1 MTNHAEYDI
10 IYRIML
16 TILLASECEYKQM
29 NINARS
35 RLKHSATV
43 ILYAVLM
50 AVIIIGIIAAWIIVS
65 GRNRIAIDEV
75 YGNVIVERS
84 GGQISAKQGM
94 RLESGDCVKVLS
106 GGSARIT
113 LGRDRYIYPEADSAV
128 TVTRSKEDKSFGAEL
143 LTGAAAVRLDKAADI
158 KVSALNVIVTASGSV
173 FRVSCTDNAA
183 EIICADGEADI
194 SGGGT
199 AQKLAA
205 GSLARL
211 TSSSGEIMLTPE
223 EAEVSALPES
233 ALKSLMRIAS
243 QRSMTFSLNSLGGA
257 YLALDDNEAA
267 TEISEAVSESI
278 AETTVSETTV
288 SETTVSET
296 ETSPSEE
303 TAETVSEPVTEIS
316 ETSVSETDISEAT
329 TFETTFSE
337 TTFSETTASQ
347 TTASETQ
354 TSAETVSETTAPTV
368 ETSQT
373 TTPTI
378 PWWEIINSA
387 EHDSR

>member
-10 IYRIML
+10 IYGIML
-16 TILLASECEYKQM
+16 AILLASECEYKQM

-205 GSLARL
+205 GSHARL
-211 TSSSGEIMLTPE
+211 TSSSGEIVLTLE

-257 YLALDDNEAA
+257 YLALDDNIAA

-278 AETTVSETTV
+278 AETTV

-316 ETSVSETDISEAT
+316 ETSVSETNISEAT

-368 ETSQT
+368 ETTQT

-387 EHDSR
+387 ERDSR

>member
-1 MTNHAEYDI
+1 MYG
-10 IYRIML
+10 IML

-211 TSSSGEIMLTPE
+211 TSSSGEIVLTLE

-257 YLALDDNEAA
+257 YLALDDNIAA

-278 AETTVSETTV
+278 AEPTVSETTV
-288 SETTVSET
+288 SETY
-296 ETSPSEE
+296 TSPSEE

-337 TTFSETTASQ
+337 TTFSETTFSETTASQ

-368 ETSQT
+368 ETTQT

-387 EHDSR
+387 ERDSR

>member
-1 MTNHAEYDI
+1 
-10 IYRIML
+10 ML

-35 RLKHSATV
+35 RSKHSAAV

-50 AVIIIGIIAAWIIVS
+50 AVLIIGIIAAWIIVS
-65 GRNRIAIDEV
+65 GRNRIALDEV

-94 RLESGDCVKVLS
+94 RLESGDCVKTLS

-113 LGRDRYIYPEADSAV
+113 LGRDRYIYTEPDSAV
-128 TVTRSKEDKSFGAEL
+128 TVTRSKEDKSFEAEL

-158 KVSALNVIVTASGSV
+158 KVSAPNVLVTASGSV
-173 FRVSCTDNAA
+173 FRVSCTDDAA
-183 EIICADGEADI
+183 EVICADGEADI

-199 AQKLAA
+199 SQRLAA

-211 TSSSGEIMLTPE
+211 TSSGGEIALTRE
-223 EAEVSALPES
+223 EAEASALPES

-243 QRSMTFSLNSLGGA
+243 QRSITFSLNSLGGA
-257 YLALDDNEAA
+257 YLALDDNTAA

-278 AETTVSETTV
+278 AETTVSET
-288 SETTVSET
+288 

-303 TAETVSEPVTEIS
+303 TSETTSETVTEIS
-316 ETSVSETDISEAT
+316 ETSVSEANTSETT
-329 TFETTFSE
+329 TFETQVSKI
-337 TTFSETTASQ
+337 TFSETTASQ

-354 TSAETVSETTAPTV
+354 TSAETVPETTAPTA
-368 ETSQT
+368 ETTQT

-387 EHDSR
+387 ERDSR

>member
-10 IYRIML
+10 IYGIML

-211 TSSSGEIMLTPE
+211 TSSSGEIVLTLE

-257 YLALDDNEAA
+257 YLALDENIAA

-278 AETTVSETTV
+278 AEPTV

-316 ETSVSETDISEAT
+316 ETTVSGTDISEA
-329 TFETTFSE
+329 TFSE

-347 TTASETQ
+347 ATASETQ

-368 ETSQT
+368 ETTQT

-387 EHDSR
+387 ERDSR

>member
-10 IYRIML
+10 IYGIML

-211 TSSSGEIMLTPE
+211 TSSSGEIVLTLE

-243 QRSMTFSLNSLGGA
+243 QRSMMFSLNSLGGA
-257 YLALDDNEAA
+257 YLALDDNIAA

-278 AETTVSETTV
+278 AEPTV

-316 ETSVSETDISEAT
+316 ETSVSETNISEAT

-347 TTASETQ
+347 ATASETQ

-368 ETSQT
+368 ETTQT

-387 EHDSR
+387 ERDSR

>member
-1 MTNHAEYDI
+1 
-10 IYRIML
+10 
-16 TILLASECEYKQM
+16 M

-35 RLKHSATV
+35 RSKHSAAV

-50 AVIIIGIIAAWIIVS
+50 AVLIIGIIAAWIIVT
-65 GRNRIAIDEV
+65 GRNRIALDEI

-94 RLESGDCVKVLS
+94 RLESGDCIKTMS

-113 LGRDRYIYPEADSAV
+113 LGRDRYIYTEPDSAV
-128 TVTRSKEDKSFGAEL
+128 TVTRSKEDKSFEAEVL
-143 LTGAAAVRLDKAADI
+143 SGAAAVRLDKAADI
-158 KVSALNVIVTASGSV
+158 KVSAPNVLVTASGSV
-173 FRVSCTDNAA
+173 FRVSCTDVAA
-183 EIICADGEADI
+183 EVICADGEADI

-199 AQKLAA
+199 SQRLAA

-211 TSSSGEIMLTPE
+211 TSSSGEIMLTRE

-257 YLALDDNEAA
+257 YLALDDNIAA

-278 AETTVSETTV
+278 AETAVSETTI
-288 SETTVSET
+288 SET

-303 TAETVSEPVTEIS
+303 TSETTSETVTEIS
-316 ETSVSETDISEAT
+316 ETSVSEANTSETT
-329 TFETTFSE
+329 TFETTFPE
-337 TTFSETTASQ
+337 

-354 TSAETVSETTAPTV
+354 TSAETVPETTAPTA
-368 ETSQT
+368 ETTQT

-387 EHDSR
+387 ERDSR

>member
-1 MTNHAEYDI
+1 M
-10 IYRIML
+10 
-16 TILLASECEYKQM
+16 
-29 NINARS
+29 
-35 RLKHSATV
+35 KHSATV

-211 TSSSGEIMLTPE
+211 TSSSGEIVLTLE

-243 QRSMTFSLNSLGGA
+243 QRSMMFSLNSLGGA
-257 YLALDDNEAA
+257 YLALDNIAA

-278 AETTVSETTV
+278 AKPTVSETTV
-288 SETTVSET
+288 SETY
-296 ETSPSEE
+296 TSPSEE

-316 ETSVSETDISEAT
+316 ETSVSETNISEAT
-329 TFETTFSE
+329 AFETTSSE
-337 TTFSETTASQ
+337 TTVSENAASQ

-368 ETSQT
+368 ETTQT

-387 EHDSR
+387 ERDSR

>member
-1 MTNHAEYDI
+1 
-10 IYRIML
+10 ML

>member
-1 MTNHAEYDI
+1 
-10 IYRIML
+10 ML

-35 RLKHSATV
+35 RSKHSAAV

-50 AVIIIGIIAAWIIVS
+50 AVLIIGIIAAWIIVS
-65 GRNRIAIDEV
+65 GRNRIALDEI
-75 YGNVIVERS
+75 YGNVIVERN

-94 RLESGDCVKVLS
+94 RLESGDCVKVQPNS
-106 GGSARIT
+106 SARIT
-113 LGRDRYIYPEADSAV
+113 LGRDRYIYTEPDSAV
-128 TVTRSKEDKSFGAEL
+128 TVARSKEDKSFGAEL

-158 KVSALNVIVTASGSV
+158 KVSAPNVVVTASGSV

-183 EIICADGEADI
+183 EVICADGEADI

-199 AQKLAA
+199 SQRLAA

-211 TSSSGEIMLTPE
+211 TSSGGEIALTRE

-243 QRSMTFSLNSLGGA
+243 QRSMT
-257 YLALDDNEAA
+257 
-267 TEISEAVSESI
+267 VSESI
-278 AETTVSETTV
+278 PETTV

-303 TAETVSEPVTEIS
+303 TSETTSETVTEIS
-316 ETSVSETDISEAT
+316 ETSISETNTSETT

-337 TTFSETTASQ
+337 TTFSETTFSE

-354 TSAETVSETTAPTV
+354 TSAETVPETTAPTA
-368 ETSQT
+368 ETTQT

-387 EHDSR
+387 ERDSR

>member
-1 MTNHAEYDI
+1 M
-10 IYRIML
+10 
-16 TILLASECEYKQM
+16 
-29 NINARS
+29 
-35 RLKHSATV
+35 KHSATV

-65 GRNRIAIDEV
+65 DRNRIAIDEI

-94 RLESGDCVKVLS
+94 RLENGDCVKVLS

-158 KVSALNVIVTASGSV
+158 DIKVSALNVIVTASGSV

-199 AQKLAA
+199 DQKLAA

-211 TSSSGEIMLTPE
+211 TSSSGEIVLTLE

-243 QRSMTFSLNSLGGA
+243 QRSMMFSLNSLGGA
-257 YLALDDNEAA
+257 YLALDDNIAA

-278 AETTVSETTV
+278 AEPTV

-368 ETSQT
+368 ETTQT

-387 EHDSR
+387 ERDSR

>member
-10 IYRIML
+10 ICRIML

-35 RLKHSATV
+35 RSKHSAAV

-50 AVIIIGIIAAWIIVS
+50 AVLIIGIIAVWIIVS
-65 GRNRIAIDEV
+65 GRNRIALDEV

-94 RLESGDCVKVLS
+94 RLESGDCIKTMS

-113 LGRDRYIYPEADSAV
+113 LGRDRYIYTEPDSAV
-128 TVTRSKEDKSFGAEL
+128 TVTRSKEDKSFEAEVL
-143 LTGAAAVRLDKAADI
+143 SGAAAVRLDKAADI
-158 KVSALNVIVTASGSV
+158 KVSAPNVLVTASSSV

-183 EIICADGEADI
+183 EVICADGEADI

-199 AQKLAA
+199 SQKLAA

-211 TSSSGEIMLTPE
+211 TSSGGEIALTRE

-243 QRSMTFSLNSLGGA
+243 QRSMTFSLNTLGGA
-257 YLALDDNEAA
+257 YLALDDNTAA

-288 SETTVSET
+288 SET

-303 TAETVSEPVTEIS
+303 TSETTSETVTEIS
-316 ETSVSETDISEAT
+316 ETSVSEANTSETT
-329 TFETTFSE
+329 TFETQVSKI
-337 TTFSETTASQ
+337 TFSETTASQ

-354 TSAETVSETTAPTV
+354 TSAETVPETTAPTA
-368 ETSQT
+368 ETTQT

-387 EHDSR
+387 ERDSR

>member
-10 IYRIML
+10 ICRIML

-35 RLKHSATV
+35 RSKHSAAV

-50 AVIIIGIIAAWIIVS
+50 AVLIIGIIAAWIIVS
-65 GRNRIAIDEV
+65 GRNRIALDEI

-94 RLESGDCVKVLS
+94 RLESGDCIKTMS

-113 LGRDRYIYPEADSAV
+113 LGRDRYIYTEPDSAV
-128 TVTRSKEDKSFGAEL
+128 TVTRSKEDKSFEAEVL
-143 LTGAAAVRLDKAADI
+143 SGAAAVRLDKAADI
-158 KVSALNVIVTASGSV
+158 KVSAPNVLVTASGSV

-183 EIICADGEADI
+183 EVICADGEADI

-199 AQKLAA
+199 SQRLAA

-211 TSSSGEIMLTPE
+211 TSSGGEIALTRE
-223 EAEVSALPES
+223 EAEISALPES

-257 YLALDDNEAA
+257 YLALDDNESAA
-267 TEISEAVSESI
+267 EISESVSESI
-278 AETTVSETTV
+278 AETTVSEMTA

-296 ETSPSEE
+296 YTSPSEE
-303 TAETVSEPVTEIS
+303 TSETTSETVTEIS
-316 ETSVSETDISEAT
+316 ETSVSETNTFETT

-337 TTFSETTASQ
+337 

-354 TSAETVSETTAPTV
+354 TSAETVPETTAPTA
-368 ETSQT
+368 ETTQT

-387 EHDSR
+387 ERDSR

>member
-1 MTNHAEYDI
+1 
-10 IYRIML
+10 ML

-35 RLKHSATV
+35 RSKHSAAV

-50 AVIIIGIIAAWIIVS
+50 AVLIIGIIAAWIIVT
-65 GRNRIAIDEV
+65 GRNRIALDEV

-94 RLESGDCVKVLS
+94 RLESGDCIKTMS

-113 LGRDRYIYPEADSAV
+113 LGRDRYIYTEPDSAV
-128 TVTRSKEDKSFGAEL
+128 TVTRSKEDKSFEAEL
-143 LTGAAAVRLDKAADI
+143 LSGAAAVRLDKAADI
-158 KVSALNVIVTASGSV
+158 KVSAPNVLVTASGSV

-183 EIICADGEADI
+183 EVICADGEADI

-199 AQKLAA
+199 SQKLAA
-205 GSLARL
+205 GSLARI
-211 TSSSGEIMLTPE
+211 TSSGGEIALTRE

-257 YLALDDNEAA
+257 YLALDDNESAA
-267 TEISEAVSESI
+267 EISESVTESI
-278 AETTVSETTV
+278 AETAV

-303 TAETVSEPVTEIS
+303 TTETTSETVTEIS
-316 ETSVSETDISEAT
+316 ETSVSEANTSETT

-337 TTFSETTASQ
+337 TTFSETTAS
-347 TTASETQ
+347 ETQ
-354 TSAETVSETTAPTV
+354 TSAETVPETTAPTA
-368 ETSQT
+368 ETIQT

-387 EHDSR
+387 ERDSR

>member
-10 IYRIML
+10 IYGIML

-50 AVIIIGIIAAWIIVS
+50 AVIIIGIIAAWVIVS

-211 TSSSGEIMLTPE
+211 TSSSGEIMLTLE

-257 YLALDDNEAA
+257 YLALDDNIAA

-278 AETTVSETTV
+278 AEPTV
-288 SETTVSET
+288 
-296 ETSPSEE
+296 
-303 TAETVSEPVTEIS
+303 S
-316 ETSVSETDISEAT
+316 ETSVSETNISEAT
-329 TFETTFSE
+329 AFETTFSE

-368 ETSQT
+368 ETTQT

-387 EHDSR
+387 ERDSR

>member
-1 MTNHAEYDI
+1 
-10 IYRIML
+10 
-16 TILLASECEYKQM
+16 M

-35 RLKHSATV
+35 RSKHSAAV

-50 AVIIIGIIAAWIIVS
+50 AVLIIGIIAAWIIVS
-65 GRNRIAIDEV
+65 GRNRIALDEI

-94 RLESGDCVKVLS
+94 RLESGDCVKTLS
-106 GGSARIT
+106 GGFARIT
-113 LGRDRYIYPEADSAV
+113 LGRDRYIYTEPDSAV
-128 TVTRSKEDKSFGAEL
+128 TVTRSKEDKSFEAEL
-143 LTGAAAVRLDKAADI
+143 LSGAAAVRLDKAADI
-158 KVSALNVIVTASGSV
+158 KVSAPNVVVTASGSV

-183 EIICADGEADI
+183 EVICADGEADI

-199 AQKLAA
+199 SQKLAA

-211 TSSSGEIMLTPE
+211 ISSGGITLTRE
-223 EAEVSALPES
+223 EAEISALPES
-233 ALKSLMRIAS
+233 ALKSLLRIAS

-257 YLALDDNEAA
+257 YLALDDNTAA
-267 TEISEAVSESI
+267 AEISESVTESI
-278 AETTVSETTV
+278 AETTV

-303 TAETVSEPVTEIS
+303 TSETTSETVTEIS
-316 ETSVSETDISEAT
+316 ETSVSEANTSETT

-337 TTFSETTASQ
+337 

-354 TSAETVSETTAPTV
+354 TSAETVPETTAPTA
-368 ETSQT
+368 ETTQT

-387 EHDSR
+387 ERDSR

>member
-1 MTNHAEYDI
+1 M
-10 IYRIML
+10 
-16 TILLASECEYKQM
+16 
-29 NINARS
+29 
-35 RLKHSATV
+35 KHSATV

-199 AQKLAA
+199 SQRLAA

-211 TSSSGEIMLTPE
+211 TSSGGEITLTRE

-257 YLALDDNEAA
+257 YLALDDNTAA

-278 AETTVSETTV
+278 AETTVSEMTA

-303 TAETVSEPVTEIS
+303 TTETASETATEIS
-316 ETSVSETDISEAT
+316 ETSVSETNISETT
-329 TFETTFSE
+329 TFEATFSE
-337 TTFSETTASQ
+337 TTVSETTASQ

-354 TSAETVSETTAPTV
+354 TSAETVPETTAPTA
-368 ETSQT
+368 ETTQT

-387 EHDSR
+387 ERDSR

>member
-1 MTNHAEYDI
+1 
-10 IYRIML
+10 
-16 TILLASECEYKQM
+16 M

-35 RLKHSATV
+35 RSKHSAAV

-50 AVIIIGIIAAWIIVS
+50 AVLIIGIIAAWIIVS
-65 GRNRIAIDEV
+65 GRNRIALDEI

-94 RLESGDCVKVLS
+94 RLESGDCIKTMS

-113 LGRDRYIYPEADSAV
+113 LGRDRYIYTEPDSAV
-128 TVTRSKEDKSFGAEL
+128 TVTRSKEDKSFEAEVL
-143 LTGAAAVRLDKAADI
+143 SGAAAVRLDKAADI
-158 KVSALNVIVTASGSV
+158 KVSAPNVLVTASGSV
-173 FRVSCTDNAA
+173 FRISCSDDTA
-183 EIICADGEADI
+183 EVICADGEADI

-199 AQKLAA
+199 SQRLAA

-211 TSSSGEIMLTPE
+211 TSSGGEIALTRE
-223 EAEVSALPES
+223 EAEISALPES

-257 YLALDDNEAA
+257 YLALDDNTAA

-278 AETTVSETTV
+278 AETTVSET
-288 SETTVSET
+288 

-303 TAETVSEPVTEIS
+303 TSETTSETVTEIS
-316 ETSVSETDISEAT
+316 ETSVSETNTSETT

-337 TTFSETTASQ
+337 TTFSETTAS
-347 TTASETQ
+347 ETQ
-354 TSAETVSETTAPTV
+354 TSAETVPETTAPTA
-368 ETSQT
+368 ETTQT

-387 EHDSR
+387 ERDSR

>member
-10 IYRIML
+10 ICRIML

-35 RLKHSATV
+35 RSKHSAAV

-50 AVIIIGIIAAWIIVS
+50 AVLIIGIIAAWIIVS
-65 GRNRIAIDEV
+65 GRNRIALDEV

-94 RLESGDCVKVLS
+94 RLESGDCIKTMS

-113 LGRDRYIYPEADSAV
+113 LGRDRYIYTEPDSAV
-128 TVTRSKEDKSFGAEL
+128 TVTRSKEDKSFEAEL
-143 LTGAAAVRLDKAADI
+143 LSGAAAVRLDKAADI
-158 KVSALNVIVTASGSV
+158 KVSAPNVLVTASGSV
-173 FRVSCTDNAA
+173 FRVSCTDDAA
-183 EIICADGEADI
+183 EVICADGEADI

-199 AQKLAA
+199 SQRLAA

-211 TSSSGEIMLTPE
+211 TSSGGEIALTRE
-223 EAEVSALPES
+223 EAEISALPES

-257 YLALDDNEAA
+257 YLALDDNTAA
-267 TEISEAVSESI
+267 AEISEAVSESI

-288 SETTVSET
+288 SET

-303 TAETVSEPVTEIS
+303 TTETTSETVTEIS
-316 ETSVSETDISEAT
+316 ETSVSEANTSETT

-337 TTFSETTASQ
+337 TTFSE

-354 TSAETVSETTAPTV
+354 TSAETVSETTAPTA
-368 ETSQT
+368 ETTQT

-387 EHDSR
+387 ERDSR

>member
-10 IYRIML
+10 IYGIML

-158 KVSALNVIVTASGSV
+158 KGSALNVIVTASGSV

-211 TSSSGEIMLTPE
+211 TSSSGEIVLTPE

-278 AETTVSETTV
+278 AETTISETTV
-288 SETTVSET
+288 SETY
-296 ETSPSEE
+296 TSPSEE

-316 ETSVSETDISEAT
+316 ETSVSETNISEAT

-368 ETSQT
+368 ETTQT

-387 EHDSR
+387 ERDSR

>member
-10 IYRIML
+10 IYGIML

-211 TSSSGEIMLTPE
+211 TSSSGEIMLTLE
-223 EAEVSALPES
+223 ETEVSALPES

-257 YLALDDNEAA
+257 YLALDDNIAA

-278 AETTVSETTV
+278 AETTISETTV
-288 SETTVSET
+288 SETY
-296 ETSPSEE
+296 TSPSEE

-316 ETSVSETDISEAT
+316 ETSVSETNISEAT

-368 ETSQT
+368 ETTQT

-387 EHDSR
+387 ERDSR

>member
-1 MTNHAEYDI
+1 M
-10 IYRIML
+10 
-16 TILLASECEYKQM
+16 
-29 NINARS
+29 
-35 RLKHSATV
+35 KHSATV

-243 QRSMTFSLNSLGGA
+243 QRSMMFSLNSLGGA

-368 ETSQT
+368 ETTQT

-387 EHDSR
+387 ERDSR

>member
-10 IYRIML
+10 IYGIIL

-211 TSSSGEIMLTPE
+211 TSSSGEIMLTLE
-223 EAEVSALPES
+223 ETEVSALPES

-257 YLALDDNEAA
+257 YLALDDNIAA

-278 AETTVSETTV
+278 AETTISETTV
-288 SETTVSET
+288 SETY
-296 ETSPSEE
+296 TSPSEE

-316 ETSVSETDISEAT
+316 ETSVSETNISEAT

-368 ETSQT
+368 ETTQT

-387 EHDSR
+387 ERDSR

>member
-10 IYRIML
+10 IYGIML

-211 TSSSGEIMLTPE
+211 TSSSGEIVFTLE

-278 AETTVSETTV
+278 AEPTV

-296 ETSPSEE
+296 ETFPSEE

-316 ETSVSETDISEAT
+316 ETSVSETNISEAT

-368 ETSQT
+368 ETTQT

-387 EHDSR
+387 ERDSR

>member
-10 IYRIML
+10 IYGIML

-35 RLKHSATV
+35 RSKHSATV

-211 TSSSGEIMLTPE
+211 TSSSGEIVLTPE

-257 YLALDDNEAA
+257 YLALDDNIAA
-267 TEISEAVSESI
+267 AEISEAVSESI
-278 AETTVSETTV
+278 AEPTV

-303 TAETVSEPVTEIS
+303 TTETASETATEIS
-316 ETSVSETDISEAT
+316 ETSVSETNISETT

-337 TTFSETTASQ
+337 TTFSETTAS
-347 TTASETQ
+347 ETQ
-354 TSAETVSETTAPTV
+354 TSDETVPETTAPTA
-368 ETSQT
+368 ETTQT

-387 EHDSR
+387 ERDSR

>member
-1 MTNHAEYDI
+1 MYG
-10 IYRIML
+10 IML

-211 TSSSGEIMLTPE
+211 TSSSGEIVLTLE

-257 YLALDDNEAA
+257 YLALDDNIAA

-288 SETTVSET
+288 SETY
-296 ETSPSEE
+296 TSPSEE

-316 ETSVSETDISEAT
+316 ETSVSETNISEAT

-337 TTFSETTASQ
+337 TTFSETTSSQ

-368 ETSQT
+368 ETTQT

-387 EHDSR
+387 ERDSR

>member
-10 IYRIML
+10 IYGIML

-50 AVIIIGIIAAWIIVS
+50 AVIIIGIIAAWVIVS

-158 KVSALNVIVTASGSV
+158 KVSVLNVIVTASGSV

-211 TSSSGEIMLTPE
+211 TSSGGEIALTRE

-257 YLALDDNEAA
+257 YLALDDNIAA
-267 TEISEAVSESI
+267 AEISEAVSESI

-288 SETTVSET
+288 SET

-303 TAETVSEPVTEIS
+303 TSETTSETVTEIS
-316 ETSVSETDISEAT
+316 ETSASEANTSETT

-337 TTFSETTASQ
+337 TT
-347 TTASETQ
+347 ASETQ
-354 TSAETVSETTAPTV
+354 TSSETVPETTAPTA
-368 ETSQT
+368 ETTQT

-387 EHDSR
+387 ERDSR

>member
-10 IYRIML
+10 IYGIML

-75 YGNVIVERS
+75 YGYVIVERS

-211 TSSSGEIMLTPE
+211 TSSSGEIMLTLE

-257 YLALDDNEAA
+257 YLALDDNIAA

-288 SETTVSET
+288 SET

-303 TAETVSEPVTEIS
+303 TAETTSESVTEIS
-316 ETSVSETDISEAT
+316 ETAVSETDISEAT

-368 ETSQT
+368 ETTQT

-387 EHDSR
+387 ERDSR

>member
-1 MTNHAEYDI
+1 LTNHAEYDI
-10 IYRIML
+10 IYGIML

-173 FRVSCTDNAA
+173 FRVSRTDNAA

-211 TSSSGEIMLTPE
+211 TSSSGEIVLTLE

-243 QRSMTFSLNSLGGA
+243 QRSMMFSLNSLGGA
-257 YLALDDNEAA
+257 YLALDENIAA

-278 AETTVSETTV
+278 AEPTV

-303 TAETVSEPVTEIS
+303 TTETTSESVTEIS
-316 ETSVSETDISEAT
+316 ETTVSETNISEAT

-368 ETSQT
+368 ETTQT

-387 EHDSR
+387 ERDSR

>member
-1 MTNHAEYDI
+1 
-10 IYRIML
+10 
-16 TILLASECEYKQM
+16 M

-35 RLKHSATV
+35 RSKHSAAV

-50 AVIIIGIIAAWIIVS
+50 AVLIISIIAVWIIVS
-65 GRNRIAIDEV
+65 GRNRIALDEV

-94 RLESGDCVKVLS
+94 RLESGDCIKTMS

-113 LGRDRYIYPEADSAV
+113 LGRDRYIYTEPDSAV
-128 TVTRSKEDKSFGAEL
+128 TVTRSKEDKSFEAEL
-143 LTGAAAVRLDKAADI
+143 LSGSAAVRLDKAADI
-158 KVSALNVIVTASGSV
+158 KVSAPNVLVTASGSV
-173 FRVSCTDNAA
+173 FRVSCTDDAA
-183 EIICADGEADI
+183 EVICADGEADI

-199 AQKLAA
+199 SQRLAA

-211 TSSSGEIMLTPE
+211 TSSGGITLTRE

-257 YLALDDNEAA
+257 YLALDDNESAA
-267 TEISEAVSESI
+267 EISESVTESI
-278 AETTVSETTV
+278 PETAVSETTV
-288 SETTVSET
+288 SEA

-303 TAETVSEPVTEIS
+303 TTETTSETVTEIS
-316 ETSVSETDISEAT
+316 ETSVSEANTSETT

-337 TTFSETTASQ
+337 TTFSETTAS
-347 TTASETQ
+347 ETQ
-354 TSAETVSETTAPTV
+354 TSAETILETTVPTA
-368 ETSQT
+368 ETTQT

-387 EHDSR
+387 ERDSR

>member
-10 IYRIML
+10 IYGIML

-35 RLKHSATV
+35 RSKHSATV

-50 AVIIIGIIAAWIIVS
+50 AVIIIGIIAAWVIVS

-128 TVTRSKEDKSFGAEL
+128 TVTRSKEDRSFGAEL

-211 TSSSGEIMLTPE
+211 TSSSGEIMLTLE

-278 AETTVSETTV
+278 AETTISETTV
-288 SETTVSET
+288 SETY
-296 ETSPSEE
+296 TSPSEE

-368 ETSQT
+368 ETTQT

-387 EHDSR
+387 ERDSR

>member
-10 IYRIML
+10 ICSIML

-35 RLKHSATV
+35 RSKHSAAV

-50 AVIIIGIIAAWIIVS
+50 AVLIIGIIAAWIIVS
-65 GRNRIAIDEV
+65 GRNRIALDEV

-94 RLESGDCVKVLS
+94 RLESGDCIKTMS

-113 LGRDRYIYPEADSAV
+113 LGRDRYIYTEPDSAV
-128 TVTRSKEDKSFGAEL
+128 TVTRSKEDKSFEAEVL
-143 LTGAAAVRLDKAADI
+143 SGAAAVRLDKAADI
-158 KVSALNVIVTASGSV
+158 KVSAPNVLVTASGSV

-183 EIICADGEADI
+183 EVICADGEADI

-199 AQKLAA
+199 SQRLAA

-211 TSSSGEIMLTPE
+211 TSSGGEIALTRE
-223 EAEVSALPES
+223 EAEISALPES

-257 YLALDDNEAA
+257 YLALDDNTAA

-288 SETTVSET
+288 SET

-303 TAETVSEPVTEIS
+303 TSETTSETVTEIS
-316 ETSVSETDISEAT
+316 ETSVSEANTSETT

-337 TTFSETTASQ
+337 TTFSETTAS
-347 TTASETQ
+347 ETQ
-354 TSAETVSETTAPTV
+354 TSAETVPETTAPTA
-368 ETSQT
+368 ETTQT

-387 EHDSR
+387 ERDSR

>member
-10 IYRIML
+10 IYGIML

-143 LTGAAAVRLDKAADI
+143 LTGAAEVRLDKAADI

-211 TSSSGEIMLTPE
+211 TSSSGEIMLTLE
-223 EAEVSALPES
+223 EAEVSALPKS

-278 AETTVSETTV
+278 AEPTV

-303 TAETVSEPVTEIS
+303 TTETVSEPVTEIS
-316 ETSVSETDISEAT
+316 ETSVSETNISEAT

-347 TTASETQ
+347 TTTSETQ
-354 TSAETVSETTAPTV
+354 TSDETVSETTAPIV
-368 ETSQT
+368 ETTQT

-387 EHDSR
+387 ERDSR

>member
-10 IYRIML
+10 ICRIML

-35 RLKHSATV
+35 RSKHSAAV

-50 AVIIIGIIAAWIIVS
+50 AVLIIGIIAAWIIVS
-65 GRNRIAIDEV
+65 GRNRIALDEV

-94 RLESGDCVKVLS
+94 RLESGDCIKTMS

-113 LGRDRYIYPEADSAV
+113 LGRDRYIYTEPDSAV
-128 TVTRSKEDKSFGAEL
+128 TVTRSKEDKSFEAEVL
-143 LTGAAAVRLDKAADI
+143 SGAAAVRLDKAADI
-158 KVSALNVIVTASGSV
+158 KVSAPNVLVTASGSV

-183 EIICADGEADI
+183 EVICADGEADI

-199 AQKLAA
+199 SQRLAA

-211 TSSSGEIMLTPE
+211 TSSGGEIALTRE
-223 EAEVSALPES
+223 EAEISALPES

-257 YLALDDNEAA
+257 YLALDDNTAA

-288 SETTVSET
+288 SET

-303 TAETVSEPVTEIS
+303 TSETTSETVTEIS
-316 ETSVSETDISEAT
+316 ETSVSEANTSETT

-337 TTFSETTASQ
+337 TTFSETTAS
-347 TTASETQ
+347 ETQ
-354 TSAETVSETTAPTV
+354 TSAETVPETTAPTA
-368 ETSQT
+368 ETTQT

-387 EHDSR
+387 ERDSR

>member
-10 IYRIML
+10 ICRIML

-35 RLKHSATV
+35 RSKHSAAV

-50 AVIIIGIIAAWIIVS
+50 AVLIIGIIAAWIIVS

-211 TSSSGEIMLTPE
+211 TSSSGEIMLTLE

-257 YLALDDNEAA
+257 YLALDDNIAA

-288 SETTVSET
+288 SET

-303 TAETVSEPVTEIS
+303 TTETASETATEIS
-316 ETSVSETDISEAT
+316 ETSVSEANTSETT

-337 TTFSETTASQ
+337 TTFSETTAS
-347 TTASETQ
+347 ETQ
-354 TSAETVSETTAPTV
+354 TSAETVPETTASTA
-368 ETSQT
+368 ETTQT

-387 EHDSR
+387 ERDSR

>member
-1 MTNHAEYDI
+1 M
-10 IYRIML
+10 
-16 TILLASECEYKQM
+16 
-29 NINARS
+29 
-35 RLKHSATV
+35 KHSATV

-143 LTGAAAVRLDKAADI
+143 LTGAAEVRLDKAADI

-211 TSSSGEIMLTPE
+211 TSSSGEIMLTLE

-278 AETTVSETTV
+278 AEPTV

-316 ETSVSETDISEAT
+316 ETTVSGTDISEAT

-347 TTASETQ
+347 TTTSETYYETQ

-368 ETSQT
+368 ETTQT

-387 EHDSR
+387 ERDSR

>member
-1 MTNHAEYDI
+1 
-10 IYRIML
+10 
-16 TILLASECEYKQM
+16 M

-35 RLKHSATV
+35 RSKHSAAV

-50 AVIIIGIIAAWIIVS
+50 AVLIISIIAAWIIVS
-65 GRNRIAIDEV
+65 GRNRIALDEV

-94 RLESGDCVKVLS
+94 RLESGDCIKTMS

-113 LGRDRYIYPEADSAV
+113 LGRDRYIYTEPDSAV
-128 TVTRSKEDKSFGAEL
+128 TVTRSKEDKSFEAEVL
-143 LTGAAAVRLDKAADI
+143 SGAAAVRLDKSADI
-158 KVSALNVIVTASGSV
+158 KVSAPNVIVTASGSV
-173 FRVSCTDNAA
+173 FRVSCTDDAA
-183 EIICADGEADI
+183 EVICADGKADI

-199 AQKLAA
+199 SQRLAA

-211 TSSSGEIMLTPE
+211 TSLGEITLTRE

-257 YLALDDNEAA
+257 YLALDDNTAA

-288 SETTVSET
+288 SET

-303 TAETVSEPVTEIS
+303 TSETTSETVTEIS
-316 ETSVSETDISEAT
+316 ETSVSEANTSETT

-337 TTFSETTASQ
+337 

-354 TSAETVSETTAPTV
+354 TSAETVPETTAPTA
-368 ETSQT
+368 ETTQT

-387 EHDSR
+387 ERDSR

>member
-35 RLKHSATV
+35 RSKHSAAV

-50 AVIIIGIIAAWIIVS
+50 AVLIIGIIAAWIIVS
-65 GRNRIAIDEV
+65 GRNRIALDEI
-75 YGNVIVERS
+75 YGNVIVERN

-94 RLESGDCVKVLS
+94 RLESGDCVKVQPNS
-106 GGSARIT
+106 SARIT
-113 LGRDRYIYPEADSAV
+113 LGRDRYIYTEPDSAV
-128 TVTRSKEDKSFGAEL
+128 TVARSKEDKSFGAEL

-158 KVSALNVIVTASGSV
+158 KVSAPNVVVTASGSV

-183 EIICADGEADI
+183 EVICADGEADI

-199 AQKLAA
+199 SQRLAA

-211 TSSSGEIMLTPE
+211 TSSGGEITLTQE

-257 YLALDDNEAA
+257 YLALDDNIAA

-288 SETTVSET
+288 SET

-303 TAETVSEPVTEIS
+303 TTETASETATEIS
-316 ETSVSETDISEAT
+316 ETSVSETNISETT
-329 TFETTFSE
+329 TFEATFSE
-337 TTFSETTASQ
+337 TTVSETTASQ

-368 ETSQT
+368 ETTQT

-387 EHDSR
+387 ERDSR

>member
-1 MTNHAEYDI
+1 LTNHAEYDI
-10 IYRIML
+10 IYGIML

-35 RLKHSATV
+35 RLKHSVTV

-211 TSSSGEIMLTPE
+211 TSSSGEIVLTLE

-257 YLALDDNEAA
+257 YLALDENIAA

-278 AETTVSETTV
+278 AEPTV

-316 ETSVSETDISEAT
+316 ETTVSGTDISEA
-329 TFETTFSE
+329 TFSE

-347 TTASETQ
+347 ATASETQ

-368 ETSQT
+368 ETTQT

-387 EHDSR
+387 ERDSR

>member
-35 RLKHSATV
+35 RSKHSAAV
-43 ILYAVLM
+43 ILCAVLM
-50 AVIIIGIIAAWIIVS
+50 AVLIIGIIAAWIIVS
-65 GRNRIAIDEV
+65 GRNRIALDEI
-75 YGNVIVERS
+75 YGNVIVERN

-94 RLESGDCVKVLS
+94 RLESGDCVKVQPNS
-106 GGSARIT
+106 SARIT
-113 LGRDRYIYPEADSAV
+113 LGRDRYIYTEPDSAV
-128 TVTRSKEDKSFGAEL
+128 TVARSKEDKSFGAEL

-158 KVSALNVIVTASGSV
+158 KVSAPNVVVTASGSV

-183 EIICADGEADI
+183 EVICADGEADI

-199 AQKLAA
+199 SQRLAA

-211 TSSSGEIMLTPE
+211 TSSGGEIALTRE

-257 YLALDDNEAA
+257 YLALDDNIAA

-278 AETTVSETTV
+278 AETTVSET
-288 SETTVSET
+288 

-303 TAETVSEPVTEIS
+303 TTETASETATEIS
-316 ETSVSETDISEAT
+316 ETSVSETNTSETT

-337 TTFSETTASQ
+337 TTFSETTAS
-347 TTASETQ
+347 ETQ
-354 TSAETVSETTAPTV
+354 TSAETVPETTAPTV
-368 ETSQT
+368 ETTQT

-387 EHDSR
+387 ERDSR

>member
-10 IYRIML
+10 IYGIML

-211 TSSSGEIMLTPE
+211 TSSSGEIMLTLE

-278 AETTVSETTV
+278 AETTV